1 MGRFGGEDSA
11 GLEMEGRISWLGW
24 LSMLFSLWSHELM
37 RSFWCCGEM
46 PFLPLLP
53 SCLRSR
59 DEFSGFAASMVVTL
73 AFSFVGYPS
82 DVTDVVRLL
91 VAKEKACCGD
101 SMALL
106 PIQSSLLSFR
116 KAAERFPVLPT

>member
-1 MGRFGGEDSA
+1 MGRFGEEGSA
-11 GLEMEGRISWLGW
+11 GLEMEGRVSWLGW
-24 LSMLFSLWSHELM
+24 LSMLFALWSNESM

-73 AFSFVGYPS
+73 ALSFVGYSS
-82 DVTDVVRLL
+82 DVTDIVRLL
-91 VAKEKACCGD
+91 VAKEKA
-101 SMALL
+101 
-106 PIQSSLLSFR
+106 
-116 KAAERFPVLPT
+116 